1 MNQTESLQQLVAAVE
16 QSGANLAPTYQEY
29 MPLAF
34 AVANSCGEEGRSWF
48 HRLCRISEKYEQQE
62 ADRLY
67 DHALQTGRR
76 QNSLGTVFHLAE
88 RAGVKLD
95 RKLANLQNLQPP
107 HTHTQARACEAD
119 ALTMNEDADTPAAP
133 ALPCFADYG
142 WPGFLQQVVDCGDSP
157 AQRDILLLGSVTVL
171 GATLNRLMS
180 FTYGRKHKYPC
191 LQTFVVAPPASG
203 KGALT
208 WVRRLAEPIHDELLD
223 TYNRTMQEYRAEKAR
238 RETLGKE
245 KANTPE
251 PEQPRMKMFLITG
264 DNSGTGM
271 LENLM
276 DADGAGL
283 ICETEADTVSTAIGS
298 DYGHW
303 SDTLR
308 KSFDH
313 ERLAYNRRTNH
324 EYREC
329 KRSYLSVLLSG
340 TPAQVKPLSPSAE
353 NGLFSRQVFYCMPAI
368 DEWTDQFNLADTADY
383 DSTFTLWGQHWKR
396 LLDSLEGNISGIRLE
411 LTAEQIDTFNH
422 HLASLFV
429 RAGAAHGDPMKS
441 TVTRIAI
448 NLCRIMSVVA
458 LLRSLERL
466 LPTGTRRDER
476 DYSHITRQL
485 MQCPGL
491 TPAPDILPE
500 NVRDGVIPHF
510 RLAITDADFRA
521 VLSLA
526 SPLYLHACHVL
537 ALLPPTEAVK
547 QPPVSTAT
555 FLDRLPQR
563 FTRQAALEEAQRCG
577 IADNTLDSLLKRMV
591 SRGILAKAQRGEYRF
606 ASRVRACVCE
616 APARNASLQDS
627 GQDSHQDSV
636 HDSGQG

>member
-1 MNQTESLQQLVAAVE
+1 MNPTTESLQQLVAAVE

-67 DHALQTGRR
+67 DHALQTGRGG
-76 QNSLGTVFHLAE
+76 NSLGTVFHLAE

-107 HTHTQARACEAD
+107 HTHTQARACEAN
-119 ALTMNEDADTPAAP
+119 APLPVAACEEEAPAAP
-133 ALPCFADYG
+133 ALPCFDAYG

-223 TYNRTMQEYRAEKAR
+223 TYNRKMQEYRAEKAR

-283 ICETEADTVSTAIGS
+283 ICETEADTVSNAIGS

-340 TPAQVKPLSPSAE
+340 TPAQVKPLIPSAE

-396 LLDSLEGNISGIRLE
+396 LLDSLEANVSGIRLE
-411 LTAEQIDTFNH
+411 LTPGQIDAFNQ

-458 LLRSLERL
+458 LLRSLEQL
-466 LPTGTRRDER
+466 LPTGTRSDER

-485 MQCPGL
+485 LQCPGL

-510 RLAITDADFRA
+510 RLAITDDDFQA

-537 ALLPPTEAVK
+537 ALLPPTETVK
-547 QPPVSTAT
+547 QPPMSTAA
-555 FLDRLPQR
+555 FLDRLPQH
-563 FTRQAALEEAQRCG
+563 FTRQDALEEAQRCG
-577 IADNTLDSLLKRMV
+577 IADNTLDSLLKRMT

-627 GQDSHQDSV
+627 DHT
-636 HDSGQG
+636 SGQG